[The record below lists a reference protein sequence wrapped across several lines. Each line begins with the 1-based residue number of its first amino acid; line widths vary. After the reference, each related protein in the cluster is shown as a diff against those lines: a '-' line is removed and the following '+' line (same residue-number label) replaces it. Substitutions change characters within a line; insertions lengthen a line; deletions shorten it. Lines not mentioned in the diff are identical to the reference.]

1 MGRSN
6 RIHSA
11 IFTLVIMAILILLIT
26 LPVSAADVADTGEQ
40 ISTNSMS
47 VEAASDIARTTDSNQ
62 ILPNGVYRI
71 YNQNNFKSLMV
82 EGYGI
87 TNNTNVMAAYGQIYD
102 FDDTMEKNALWLLTH
117 ISNDKYTL
125 RPIHK
130 PNMAL
135 DYTSSNVGIYG
146 IGIDYSY
153 SLESTKWKISASSDT
168 QGYIVQNNGLA
179 SRTLTM
185 DQSTGNVYTVN
196 GYSGITL
203 ERWCFDKLSDTEVAS
218 LEGIIVYGNTAV
230 KVGNLTQ
237 LTAGVFSTSTL
248 NQSATYSSSYIG
260 INVSSNGAVA
270 GVSEGIY
277 TVAAV
282 SSADSS
288 VRGTTRVAVSSENR
302 KTATLIGI
310 PSSEG
315 GTHNHTSYFSM
326 ASSSI
331 RGIYG
336 TNASISTYTSID
348 SGDKAAIYLMN
359 SDVTVYRGHGT
370 ATYIIFGDD
379 NMHSPIMGNSNLGSG
394 EGRTL
399 SNSDLILY
407 CCCLCGQGGATG
419 NNLVV
424 ATYRKGAKNVIG
436 FKVEINCSDANSWTD
451 NFLNRLNGFSSG
463 GAITADAIRTTN
475 AWLDRFFSET
485 DLKSSNR
492 LFMTNN

>member
-6 RIHSA
+6 RIHPA

-26 LPVSAADVADTGEQ
+26 LPVSAADVADTEEQ
-40 ISTNSMS
+40 ISTNSTS
-47 VEAASDIARTTDSNQ
+47 IEAASDIARTTESNQ

-117 ISNDKYTL
+117 ISNDTYTL
-125 RPIHK
+125 RSIHK

-146 IGIDYSY
+146 IGTDYSY

-185 DQSTGNVYTVN
+185 NQSTGNVYTVN

-218 LEGIIVYGNTAV
+218 LEGIIVYGDAAV
-230 KVGNLTQ
+230 KVGNCTQ

-248 NQSATYSSSYIG
+248 NQSATYSSGYIG
-260 INVSSNGAVA
+260 VNVSSNGAVT

-277 TVAAV
+277 SVAAI
-282 SSADSS
+282 SSADPS
-288 VRGTTRVAVSSENR
+288 VSGSTRVAVSSENR

-310 PSSEG
+310 PSSLG
-315 GTHNHTSYFSM
+315 GSHDHTSYFSM

-331 RGIYG
+331 RGVYG
-336 TNASISTYTSID
+336 TNASISTYTSIG
-348 SGDKAAIYLMN
+348 SGDEAARYLMN
-359 SDVTVYRGHGT
+359 SDVTVYRGHGMS
-370 ATYIIFGDD
+370 TYIIFGDD
-379 NMHSPIMGNSNLGSG
+379 SMYSPIMGKSNLGPG

-399 SNSDLILY
+399 SNSDLVLY

-436 FKVEINCSDANSWTD
+436 FKVEIDCSQANAWVND
-451 NFLNRLNGFSSG
+451 FLSQLASRGQ
-463 GAITADAIRTTN
+463 ITYSDISDILLDMRTTYTN
-475 AWLDRFFSET
+475 QT
-485 DLKSSNR
+485 VSNTNI
-492 LFMTNN
+492 LFLHQ